1 MYVLSLFSPFGA
13 SLVSESISGFRKYAG
28 LTKVLQVEFL
38 PIVKN
43 RVFLSVEHRWT
54 QPFPFGI
61 AFQKVAWE
69 HLIAP
74 SKGP

>member
-1 MYVLSLFSPFGA
+1 
-13 SLVSESISGFRKYAG
+13 
-28 LTKVLQVEFL
+28 LQVEFL